1 MGGGYY
7 NDKKNKRETW
17 IQFTCLEIKT
27 KRDFFLYDSLKIR
40 LGILVCPERSHKGIT
55 CTAWLDVS
63 LLRSTC
69 IIAGPSLHIYIYIY
83 IYDHHVWS
91 SYMMFIHDYHIWSYM
106 IICMII
112 IYIYDDHIWSSYI
125 VLHNDRHIWFHIWS
139 SYTIVI

>member
-17 IQFTCLEIKT
+17 IQFTCLGIKT
-27 KRDFFLYDSLKIR
+27 KRVFFLYDSFKIR

-69 IIAGPSLHIYIYIY
+69 IIAGPSLHIYIYIWSSCMIIIYDVHTWLSYMIIYDHLYDHHIY
-83 IYDHHVWS
+83 IYDAHIWS
-91 SYMMFIHDYHIWSYM
+91 SYMMTYMIVIYDHHTWSSYM
-106 IICMII
+106 I
-112 IYIYDDHIWSSYI
+112 
-125 VLHNDRHIWFHIWS
+125 
-139 SYTIVI
+139 VI